1 MRKKTETFKAT
12 RVLWLAVLALLL
24 MRGTALQAQTND
36 EVWDGSVA
44 EAFAG
49 GSGTADDPYLISNG
63 AQLAKLAQDVNGG
76 EKYSGKYFMLTNDI
90 VLNNTDGWE
99 KWDENT
105 EGLNEWTPIGDN
117 SNNVSFNGTF
127 DGDGHAVRGIYIN
140 KPEQRNMGLFAY
152 NDNGTLKNVGVADG
166 YIRGGDRTAGVC
178 GNNKGTIE
186 YCYNAATVVGGSSA
200 GGVCG
205 FLDFS
210 KTVSYCY
217 NTGKVSATDIDGDAG
232 GICVSSNST
241 GTCYINNC
249 YSIGEVSGKGKIGAI
264 LGVGPSGGDI
274 IGSNNYYSSNLGLPA
289 CGDKYIGLATAK
301 SADDFEKG
309 MVCWLMNGSK
319 ADGVWKQTLGTD
331 KSPTFSGQTVYPVYT
346 DCNPTPTSFTNNQA
360 ESNTP
365 TDDHVFD
372 DNGICSKCHV
382 YEPAVKNGDG
392 AYEIGNI
399 GQLYWFAELVNS
411 IPADEETGM
420 SSERI
425 DAVLTAD
432 ITVNKNVLSA
442 DGKLNGTP
450 ELKWIPIG
458 RYLGNAGVIPY
469 SGVFDGR
476 GHTISGLY
484 FDSEEEFTAGLFG
497 AVSGGTVKNV
507 GVADSYFETLGYA
520 GGICGMIQSAVTT
533 TDAGEDITYTALISN
548 CWSSALVSGDMTNGV
563 CGGVCGVNGGTIEN
577 SYSTGSLSGG
587 MCGGVCGYNSDGTIE
602 NSYSTG
608 SLSGGMCGGVCGYN
622 ESSSSSEKITGV
634 ISNCYWLSGTCENE
648 VGLNKDGTIEN
659 VAAKTADE
667 FKSGAVAVLLQ
678 GDQPEQAWGQAIGT
692 DEYPVLT
699 ADGALRVYTAKMYNG
714 TSVAT
719 DAHASASGFIM
730 PEGSNAVAVIEPS
743 VAVDANGTNVIV
755 KNGDAYTCGSLVL
768 TDGAD
773 FYTPVAFTAKEATYI
788 RTLPSTSTWGTIALP
803 FAVADVSGASL
814 YQADG
819 VVSDSGEESILA
831 VIPTGGNTLD
841 ANTPALFKGEN
852 AGSEVSFSASGAGVA
867 ATADAGLTKTIGES
881 GYELNGSMSTITLEE
896 GDLFIS
902 KDQFWSV
909 GTENKVGMQAF
920 RAYIDA
926 PASSPANVMRIMVG
940 STTDIR
946 QALADG
952 SRLVDVYSLQGILL
966 RKGVESSKALN
977 GLPAGVY
984 VVGGKK
990 VMSK

>member
-24 MRGTALQAQTND
+24 MRGTALQAQTNG

-44 EAFAG
+44 TAFAG

-63 AQLAKLAQDVNGG
+63 AQLAKLAQDVNNGNN
-76 EKYSGKYFMLTNDI
+76 YSRKYFKLTNDI
-90 VLNNTDGWE
+90 VLNNTAGWDT
-99 KWDENT
+99 WNENT

-117 SNNVSFNGTF
+117 GNNVVPFCGTF
-127 DGDGHAVRGIYIN
+127 DGGGHAVRGIYIN
-140 KPEQRNMGLFAY
+140 KPEQRNMGLFGY
-152 NDNGTLKNVGVADG
+152 NYDGTLKNVGVADG
-166 YIRGGDRTAGVC
+166 YIKGDYYTAGVC
-178 GNNKGTIE
+178 GDNYGTIE
-186 YCYNAATVVGGSSA
+186 YCYNAATVVGCSSA

-205 FLDFS
+205 FLNES
-210 KTVSYCY
+210 KTITDCY
-217 NTGKVSATDIDGDAG
+217 NTGKVSATDIDGAAG

-241 GTCYINNC
+241 ATCYINNC
-249 YSIGEVSGKGKIGAI
+249 YSIGEVSGEGKIGAI
-264 LGVGPSGGDI
+264 LGECPSGGNI

-289 CGDKYIGLATAK
+289 CGDTYIGLATAK
-301 SADDFEKG
+301 SADDFENG

-331 KSPTFSGQTVYPVYT
+331 NLPTFSGQTVYPVYT

-365 TDDHVFD
+365 TDDHVFGGD
-372 DNGICSKCHV
+372 GICSVCHSA
-382 YEPAVKNGDG
+382 YEPAEKNGDG
-392 AYEIGNI
+392 AYEIGNT

-432 ITVNKNVLSA
+432 ITVNKNVLNA
-442 DGKLNGTP
+442 DGELNGTP

-458 RYLGNAGVIPY
+458 RYSNEPTPY

-484 FDSEEEFTAGLFG
+484 FDSEEDFMAGLFG

-507 GVADSYFETLGYA
+507 GVADSYFKALGYA

-533 TDAGEDITYTALISN
+533 TDADEDITSTALISN
-548 CWSSALVSGDMTNGV
+548 CWSSALVSCDMSESV
-563 CGGVCGVNGGTIEN
+563 CGGVCGANAYGTIEN
-577 SYSTGSLSGG
+577 CYSTGSLSA
-587 MCGGVCGYNSDGTIE
+587 GVCGYSLDGTIE
-602 NSYSTG
+602 
-608 SLSGGMCGGVCGYN
+608 
-622 ESSSSSEKITGV
+622 
-634 ISNCYWLSGTCENE
+634 NCYWLSGTCTN
-648 VGLNKDGTIEN
+648 GIGDGSGTIEN
-659 VAAKTADE
+659 VEAKTADE
-667 FKSGAVAVLLQ
+667 FKSGAVAILLQ
-678 GDQPEQAWGQAIGT
+678 GDQPEQAWGQTVGT

-699 ADGALRVYTAKMYNG
+699 ADVAMRVYTAKMYNG

-719 DAHASASGFIM
+719 DAYASASGFIM

-755 KNGDAYTCGSLVL
+755 KNGDAYTCGRLVL

-773 FYTPVAFTAKEATYI
+773 FYTPVAFTAKEATYS
-788 RTLPSTSTWGTIALP
+788 RTLPATSTWGTIALP

-819 VVSDSGEESILA
+819 VVSESGEESILA
-831 VIPTGGNTLD
+831 VIPADGGTLE
-841 ANTPALFKGEN
+841 ANTPALFKGESE
-852 AGSEVSFSASGAGVA
+852 GSEVSFSASDAEVA
-867 ATADAGLTKTIGES
+867 ATADAGLTKAIGES
-881 GYELNGSMSTITLEE
+881 GYTLKGSMSTIDKLNE

-902 KDQFWSV
+902 KDMFWSV
-909 GTENKVGMQAF
+909 GTKNTVGMQAF

-926 PASSPANVMRIMVG
+926 PSSSPAKSMRIMIG
-940 STTDIR
+940 STSDIR
-946 QALADG
+946 QTVGDG

-966 RKGVESSKALN
+966 RKGVESCKALN